1 MNKLIVFFVIGL
13 LGVSCASDK
22 DFAYDT
28 FQDLQSKNNFEL
40 REYLEDVTFIFVDNV
55 IPTKYDYQD
64 SFLNQILV
72 DAFAQDLGYGI
83 PLEIMTAQAILESGW
98 GRSKLSKNH
107 FNYFGIKEY
116 RKGRNSAYMVT
127 NEVVNGKRISKK
139 DRLSTQANS
148 APKNPWMAT
157 T

>member
-1 MNKLIVFFVIGL
+1 MNKLIVFFVVGL

-28 FQDLQSKNNFEL
+28 FQDLQSKNDFEL

-55 IPTKYDYQD
+55 IQTKYGYQD

-83 PLEIMTAQAILESGW
+83 PLEIMT
-98 GRSKLSKNH
+98 GR
-107 FNYFGIKEY
+107 
-116 RKGRNSAYMVT
+116 M
-127 NEVVNGKRISKK
+127 
-139 DRLSTQANS
+139 
-148 APKNPWMAT
+148 
-157 T
+157 